1 MILRLVLA
9 FVFLLA
15 LAIAAVWFAGPR
27 EPADLTVT
35 FDPSVIGSDPEAYLA
50 RTEADVPNLRP
61 NAQKEIVWAFPA
73 SRARTPLAIV
83 YVHGFSAAKGET
95 RPLAD
100 EVARALGANLFY
112 TRLAGHG
119 RDGAA
124 MEQASV
130 NDWINDLAE
139 AVAVGRTIGNRV
151 IVIATSTGA
160 TLAATGA
167 AKGGFMQDVA
177 GLVLISPNFGLLDR
191 WSFALDLPF
200 VREILPLFGGDTY
213 GFETA
218 SPAQAENWTTR
229 YPISALAPMG
239 ALVRAARSAD
249 FQAVLTPLLVL
260 YSRSDAIVDPAATEV
275 VVAEWAGPAE
285 AVEITGSGD
294 PANHVLAGDILSP
307 QTTADVAARITAWIK
322 ALPAG

>member
-1 MILRLVLA
+1 M
-9 FVFLLA
+9 
-15 LAIAAVWFAGPR
+15 
-27 EPADLTVT
+27 
-35 FDPSVIGSDPEAYLA
+35 
-50 RTEADVPNLRP
+50 
-61 NAQKEIVWAFPA
+61 
-73 SRARTPLAIV
+73 AIV

-100 EVARALGANLFY
+100 EVAQALGANLFY

-167 AKGGFMQDVA
+167 AKGGFMQDVT

-200 VREILPLFGGDTY
+200 VREILPLFGSDTY
-213 GFETA
+213 GFEPA

-229 YPISALAPMG
+229 YPIGALAPMG

-249 FQAVLTPLLVL
+249 LQAVLTPLLVL

-285 AVEITGSGD
+285 AVEIRGSGD

>member
-1 MILRLVLA
+1 MILRLVVV

-15 LAIAAVWFAGPR
+15 LSLAAVWFAGPR
-27 EPADLTVT
+27 EPADLASS
-35 FDPSVIGSDPEAYLA
+35 FDPAVIGNDPDAYLA

-73 SRARTPLAIV
+73 SKARTPLAIV

-100 EVARALGANLFY
+100 DVARALGANLFY
-112 TRLAGHG
+112 TRLSGHG

-124 MEQASV
+124 MEQATV
-130 NDWINDLAE
+130 NDWVNDLAE
-139 AVAVGRTIGNRV
+139 AVAIGRAIGNRV
-151 IVIATSTGA
+151 VIIATSTGA
-160 TLAATGA
+160 ALAATA
-167 AKGGFMQDVA
+167 AAEGGFMQDVA

-191 WSFALDLPF
+191 WSFVLDLPF
-200 VREILPLFGGDTY
+200 AREILPLLGGDSY
-213 GFETA
+213 GFEPA

-229 YPISALAPMG
+229 YPIGALAPMG
-239 ALVRAARSAD
+239 ALLRAARSAD

-260 YSRSDAIVDPAATEV
+260 YSTRDAIVDPAATEA

-285 AVEITGSGD
+285 AVEVTGSGD

-307 QTTADVAARITAWIK
+307 QTTADVAARITAWIE
-322 ALPAG
+322 APPPG